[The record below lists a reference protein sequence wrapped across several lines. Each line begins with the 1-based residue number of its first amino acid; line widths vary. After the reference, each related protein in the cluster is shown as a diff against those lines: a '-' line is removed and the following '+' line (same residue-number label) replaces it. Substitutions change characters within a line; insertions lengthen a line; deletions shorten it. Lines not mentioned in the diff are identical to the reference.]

1 MDPIPYGR
9 QSVDRADI
17 DRVEQVL
24 TGDWL
29 TQGPA
34 VAAFEDAVAARCDV
48 PHAVAFSS
56 GTAALHGAAF
66 AAGLGEGD
74 TLLTSALTF
83 AASANCGVYQGA
95 EPAFADIDPDTL
107 NMSAQSATT
116 VPAQAVVPV
125 DFAGLP
131 APVDE
136 IRAAVGDDVTL
147 IQDASHSLGA
157 RHADGRP
164 VGCCDHVDMTTFSFH
179 PVKPVTSAEGGIVT
193 TRSEELADR
202 LRRFRS
208 HGFERENLRRT
219 DQGGWYHE
227 QHDLGFNY
235 RLSDV
240 HSALGLSQLER
251 LDGFV
256 ERRNEIAA
264 RYREGLAEL
273 DLVTLP
279 PAAPEGGL
287 HGYHL
292 FVVRHPDRRRLYD
305 GLRAE
310 GILAQVHYLPVYWH
324 PYYMD
329 RWGFEEGLCPEAES
343 YYRTCLSLP
352 CFPDLSED
360 DQQRVID
367 AVRRLA

>member
-9 QSVDRADI
+9 QSVDAADVE
-17 DRVEQVL
+17 RVTEVL

-34 VAAFEDAVAARCDV
+34 VAAFEDAVAERCDA

-66 AAGLGEGD
+66 AAGVGEGD

-95 EPAFADIDPDTL
+95 DPAFADIDPGHAEHERGD
-107 NMSAQSATT
+107 
-116 VPAQAVVPV
+116 
-125 DFAGLP
+125 
-131 APVDE
+131 
-136 IRAAVGDDVTL
+136 GDDRPREGGGPGGL
-147 IQDASHSLGA
+147 RRPARSGGRDPRRGGRRGDADLRLVALA
-157 RHADGRP
+157 RARATPDGRP

-179 PVKPVTSAEGGIVT
+179 PVKPVTTAEGGIVT
-193 TRSEELADR
+193 TRSEEQADR

-208 HGFERENLRRT
+208 HGFEREGLRRT
-219 DQGGWYHE
+219 DQGAWYHE

-251 LDGFV
+251 LDEFV
-256 ERRNEIAA
+256 QRRNGIAQ
-264 RYREGLAEL
+264 RYRDGLGGVVE
-273 DLVTLP
+273 LP

-292 FVVRHPDRRRLYD
+292 FVIRHPERRRLYD
-305 GLRAE
+305 ALRAE
-310 GILAQVHYLPVYWH
+310 GILVQVHYMPVYWH

-329 RWGFEEGLCPEAES
+329 RWGFEEGLCPEAEA
-343 YYRTCLSLP
+343 LLP
-352 CFPDLSED
+352 R
-360 DQQRVID
+360 RVCHCP
-367 AVRRLA
+367 ASPR

>member
-1 MDPIPYGR
+1 MDVIPYGR
-9 QSVDRADI
+9 QSVDRADV

-34 VAAFEDAVAARCDV
+34 VAAFEGAVAARCDA

-66 AAGLGEGD
+66 AARLGQGD

-107 NMSAQSATT
+107 NMSAQTATT
-116 VPAQAVVPV
+116 VSAQAVVPV

-131 APVDE
+131 APVAE

-157 RHADGRP
+157 RHAEGRP
-164 VGCCDHVDMTTFSFH
+164 VGCCDHVDMATFSFH

-193 TRSEELADR
+193 TRSDELAER

-208 HGFERENLRRT
+208 HGFEREDLRRT

-251 LDGFV
+251 LDEFV
-256 ERRNEIAA
+256 ERRNEIAQ
-264 RYREGLAEL
+264 RYRDGLEGVVE
-273 DLVTLP
+273 LP

-292 FVVRHPDRRRLYD
+292 FVIRHPDRRRLYD
-305 GLRAE
+305 ELRAE

-329 RWGFEEGLCPEAES
+329 RWGFEEGLCPEAEA

-352 CFPDLSED
+352 CFPDLGED

>member
-1 MDPIPYGR
+1 MDVIPYGR
-9 QSVDRADI
+9 QSVDRADV

-95 EPAFADIDPDTL
+95 DPAFADIDPDTL
-107 NMSAQSATT
+107 NMSAQTATT
-116 VPAQAVVPV
+116 VPARAVVPV

-157 RHADGRP
+157 KHADGRP
-164 VGCCDHVDMTTFSFH
+164 VGCCDHVDMATFSFH

-208 HGFERENLRRT
+208 HGFEREEPAAHRS
-219 DQGGWYHE
+219 G
-227 QHDLGFNY
+227 
-235 RLSDV
+235 RLV
-240 HSALGLSQLER
+240 PRAARPRLQLPP
-251 LDGFV
+251 
-256 ERRNEIAA
+256 ERRAQRPRPLAA
-264 RYREGLAEL
+264 G
-273 DLVTLP
+273 
-279 PAAPEGGL
+279 AAG
-287 HGYHL
+287 
-292 FVVRHPDRRRLYD
+292 R
-305 GLRAE
+305 
-310 GILAQVHYLPVYWH
+310 
-324 PYYMD
+324 
-329 RWGFEEGLCPEAES
+329 
-343 YYRTCLSLP
+343 
-352 CFPDLSED
+352 
-360 DQQRVID
+360 
-367 AVRRLA
+367 VRRAPQRDRAALSRRAGGRGRRSRPRRPRAACTATTCS